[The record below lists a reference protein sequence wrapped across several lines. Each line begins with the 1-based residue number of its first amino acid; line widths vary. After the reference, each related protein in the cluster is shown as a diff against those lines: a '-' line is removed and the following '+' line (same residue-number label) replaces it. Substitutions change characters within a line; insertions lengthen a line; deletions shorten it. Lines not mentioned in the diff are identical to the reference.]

1 MALLS
6 MKAIGLDWFL
16 SKAQF
21 HFPAVAQ
28 PIGFGPGKS
37 KMLIFQKGLTDTLS
51 ANLSRSAPG
60 CPVTAR

>member
-37 KMLIFQKGLTDTLS
+37 KMLYLSKGVDRHSL
-51 ANLSRSAPG
+51 RQPI
-60 CPVTAR
+60 P